1 MSIPP
6 KKPPVFTASDWIV
19 LAAGFLAG
27 AMNAIAG
34 GGTMLTFPALLAA
47 GLPAVMANTTST
59 VALWF
64 GMPGS
69 VWAFRHR
76 LREMR
81 SWILPLGIVSLVGGL
96 AGALLLV
103 RLPESVF
110 EAAVPWLILGAT
122 ILFLANEPIRRWA
135 FAHAGDRDPDQP
147 PRWGNAFQSL
157 VAVYGGY
164 FGAGIGIMM
173 LAGLGLLGIRDLNRM
188 NALKNLLAL
197 LCNTAAMLF
206 FLLTGSF
213 DGRLA
218 LILLVGSVPGYF
230 LGAHFAQRV
239 PAKVVRFIVAAIG
252 LSIAASLFAK
262 R

>member
-1 MSIPP
+1 MPT
-6 KKPPVFTASDWIV
+6 TAEWIV

-27 AMNAIAG
+27 AMNSIAG
-34 GGTMLTFPALLAA
+34 GGTLLTFPALLAA
-47 GLPAVMANTTST
+47 GLPPVLANTTST

-69 VWAFRHR
+69 VWAFRRR

-81 SWILPLGIVSLVGGL
+81 AWILPLGAVSLLGGL
-96 AGALLLV
+96 GGALLLL
-103 RLPESVF
+103 RLPGSVF

-122 ILFLANEPIRRWA
+122 LLFLANEPIRRWA
-135 FAHAGDRDPDQP
+135 FAHAAAREPERP
-147 PRWGNAFQSL
+147 PRWGLPFQAA

-197 LCNTAAMLF
+197 LCNTAAMIF
-206 FLLTGSF
+206 FLASGSF

-218 LILLVGSVPGYF
+218 ILLLAGSVPGYF
-230 LGAHFAQRV
+230 LGAHFAQRI
-239 PAKVVRFIVAAIG
+239 PARVVRLIVAAIG
-252 LSIAASLFAK
+252 LAIAASLLAK

>member
-1 MSIPP
+1 MLSAPE
-6 KKPPVFTASDWIV
+6 WLV

-47 GLPAVMANTTST
+47 GLPPVLANTTST

-69 VWAFRHR
+69 VWAFRHHLGKVR
-76 LREMR
+76 A
-81 SWILPLGIVSLVGGL
+81 WILPLGLISLVGGL

-103 RLPESVF
+103 RLPGSVF
-110 EAAVPWLILGAT
+110 EAAMPWLILGAT
-122 ILFLANEPIRRWA
+122 ALFLANEPIRRWA
-135 FAHAGDRDPDQP
+135 FAHASDREPEKP
-147 PRWGNAFQSL
+147 PRWGTAFQAG
-157 VAVYGGY
+157 VAIYGGY

-173 LAGLGLLGIRDLNRM
+173 LAGLGLLGIRDLARM
-188 NALKNLLAL
+188 NALKNLLAMI
-197 LCNTAAMLF
+197 CNSAAMLF
-206 FLLTGSF
+206 FLLSGSF
-213 DGRLA
+213 DLRLA

-239 PAKVVRFIVAAIG
+239 PAKVVRLLVAAIG
-252 LSIAASLFAK
+252 LAIAGSLLFGD
-262 R
+262 